1 MAADDAGGRGAHQ
14 HRGGAEIL
22 LPQRQ
27 ELRLASD
34 VEQPHS
40 LTAYGS
46 YRISDRTSVS
56 ARFRAATNTPIP
68 GYFQQIY
75 GYTLLG
81 EQRNILRLSDY
92 VRLDFRANRTF
103 DIKRGRLT
111 LFVEVL
117 NATNRRNQRAIEV
130 PRVDAFGFV
139 SNMTEELLPI
149 IPSAGL
155 RGTW

>member
-1 MAADDAGGRGAHQ
+1 
-14 HRGGAEIL
+14 
-22 LPQRQ
+22 
-27 ELRLASD
+27 
-34 VEQPHS
+34 
-40 LTAYGS
+40 
-46 YRISDRTSVS
+46 
-56 ARFRAATNTPIP
+56 
-68 GYFQQIY
+68 
-75 GYTLLG
+75 
-81 EQRNILRLSDY
+81 

-149 IPSAGL
+149 IPSAGF
-155 RGTW
+155 RMEF